1 MGQLGPKGSRLGPL
15 WLFFGLGRLLKGSQK
30 SLWAL
35 KDMLGSLEGLNEVT
49 VASGRSVVGLGR
61 SLGDSPRSQGGS
73 GSYSGLE

>member
-49 VASGRSVVGLGR
+49 VASGTV
-61 SLGDSPRSQGGS
+61 Q
-73 GSYSGLE
+73 LEQKRPNRRIAYLLYYLFD